1 MGAAGGDDA
10 ADHWD
15 ELIGSPPEARR
26 PGGPEACAD

>member
-10 ADHWD
+10 ADHRD

-26 PGGPEACAD
+26 PGGLR